1 MRRTKRTTQ
10 DEKDI
15 VEVKGTKQCHLGQER
30 QKRRILALCFPLG
43 ARGISLGAT
52 ARRFRSPIDSIL
64 LF

>member
-15 VEVKGTKQCHLGQER
+15 VGVKGTKQCHLGQKR

-43 ARGISLGAT
+43 ARGISRGAS
-52 ARRFRSPIDSIL
+52 ARRLRSPIVLIL